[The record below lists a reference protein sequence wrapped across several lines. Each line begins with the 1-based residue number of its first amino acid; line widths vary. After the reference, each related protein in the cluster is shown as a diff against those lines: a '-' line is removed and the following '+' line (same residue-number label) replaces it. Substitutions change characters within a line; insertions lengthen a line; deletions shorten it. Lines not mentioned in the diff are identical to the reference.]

1 MGLQK
6 LVFLRLA
13 FVRILA
19 RFKISGV
26 VLKLLRFFADFLDVA
41 NDKFVVDFFEI

>member
-26 VLKLLRFFADFLDVA
+26 VLKLLRYFADFLDGASDKIVA
-41 NDKFVVDFFEI
+41 DFFEI